1 MVIRLSPRRKN
12 TRLHKKNLR
21 KASAKLD
28 RLKKTDPVKYRRK
41 EISLNK
47 KLRALNLI

>member
-1 MVIRLSPRRKN
+1 MS
-12 TRLHKKNLR
+12 HKKNFA

-28 RLKKTDPVKYRRK
+28 RLKEEDPKKYRRK

-47 KLRALNLI
+47 KLRSLNLI

>member
-1 MVIRLSPRRKN
+1 MS
-12 TRLHKKNLR
+12 HKKTFR

-28 RLKKTDPVKYRRK
+28 RLKKQDLKKYRRK

-47 KLRALNLI
+47 KLRSLNLI